1 MKRIKYLIAWFNLYC
16 GWFFTKPHKQSEMGK
31 IYKEQYEQA
40 KQDLT
45 YD

>member
-1 MKRIKYLIAWFNLYC
+1 MKRIKYLMAWFNLYC
-16 GWFFTKPHKQSEMGK
+16 GWWLTNPRKQTKMGK

-40 KQDLT
+40 KIDLM